1 MGDLSP
7 EQEKSLAEFRD
18 RCADVWQDS
27 FDDYFALRWL
37 RARNFLVDKA
47 EYMLRRHLIYRDKID
62 MDNITKWY
70 KPPEVLEKYT
80 PGGITGHDHEGCP
93 VWVFCA
99 GDFDMRGMLECLTP
113 RELTNH
119 IIYLLE
125 LCNEDMHQQ
134 SVKLNR
140 KVERRVFVVDFSTFS
155 MKQIVSKVVRRF
167 IGRAVFIYES
177 NYPET
182 LKKAY
187 IVNAPSFFP
196 LCWKILRPLLSDCT
210 ASKVEIFGKDGWK
223 EEIFKT
229 MDKDQVPAYFGGT
242 LVGPTGC
249 PKCSEWLSQ
258 GGLIPEKF
266 YRQNST
272 LNAENS
278 QTIRLA
284 KRSSH
289 KIELRVQ
296 QDGSIIN
303 WTFKTNG
310 HDLGYALCRRR
321 NDGSV
326 EECIP
331 STRVDC
337 HVLPEEGFFTCTAQG
352 LYIFKFDN
360 TYSWFTDKLV
370 TFDVN
375 VALPTDDFQNIC
387 DTKNIDEPQLENNTT
402 QMTHG

>member
-1 MGDLSP
+1 MSGHVGDLSP
-7 EQEKSLAEFRD
+7 EQDKALQELRS
-18 RCADVWQDS
+18 RCADVWEDR
-27 FDDYFALRWL
+27 FDDHFVLRWL
-37 RARNFLVDKA
+37 RARNFSVDKA
-47 EYMLRRHLIYRDKID
+47 EYMLRQHLIYRNKID

-80 PGGITGHDHEGCP
+80 PGGITGYDHEGCP

-119 IIYLLE
+119 LIYLLE
-125 LCNEDMHQQ
+125 LCNEDMERQ
-134 SVKLNR
+134 SKKLGR
-140 KVERRVFVVDFSTFS
+140 RIERRVFVVDFSTFS

-210 ASKVEIFGKDGWK
+210 ASKVEIYGKDGWQS
-223 EEIFKT
+223 EIFKT
-229 MDKDQVPAYFGGT
+229 MDKDQVPVHFGGT

-249 PKCSEWLSQ
+249 PRCSEWLPQ
-258 GGLIPEKF
+258 GGPIPEKY
-266 YRQNST
+266 YRQNTT
-272 LNAENS
+272 LNGENAK
-278 QTIRLA
+278 TIKLS

-289 KIELRVQ
+289 KIELPVENE
-296 QDGSIIN
+296 GSVIN
-303 WTFKTNG
+303 WTFRTNG
-310 HDLGYALCRRR
+310 HDLGFALLRKK
-321 NDGSV
+321 NDGSLEGCV
-326 EECIP
+326 P

-337 HVLPEEGFFTCTAQG
+337 HVLPEEGFYTCNVSGT
-352 LYIFKFDN
+352 YIFKFDN
-360 TYSWFTDKLV
+360 SYSWFTDKTV

-375 VALPTDDFQNIC
+375 VAPPS
-387 DTKNIDEPQLENNTT
+387 DELEKTSSVALEN
-402 QMTHG
+402 QIKIG

>member
-1 MGDLSP
+1 MSGVVGDLSP

-70 KPPEVLEKYT
+70 KPPE
-80 PGGITGHDHEGCP
+80 
-93 VWVFCA
+93 
-99 GDFDMRGMLECLTP
+99 
-113 RELTNH
+113 
-119 IIYLLE
+119 
-125 LCNEDMHQQ
+125 
-134 SVKLNR
+134 LNR